1 MNDLKGDQRS
11 CMIIFLLL
19 LTSLLSI
26 NQQVIAQ
33 EDYKLYAHRGGR
45 WEQDENTLS
54 AFKNAYEKGIRGFE
68 TDVRLS
74 SDGVFVISHDGT
86 LDRMTTSTGVLENM
100 TATQLRKVVTK
111 RGNPLLFLED
121 FLRYFSDKP
130 GAYLE
135 IEMKTTDTLAYPQK
149 KLEKYCDELYKLV
162 MATKPSTSTYV
173 FISFDYR
180 AMRYMSKKYPEADI
194 LITQNKPCNDETIKL
209 ALDLG
214 VRRLGSTLN
223 GTSRE
228 SLQKAKKMGL
238 IVSSWPVRTVGEY
251 MHAISLGFE
260 RVNSDTP
267 INIHKWCEENYATFK
282 KWLDLPTP
290 EIK

>member
-1 MNDLKGDQRS
+1 MKYLSTIKFS
-11 CMIIFLLL
+11 FLMITMLALG
-19 LTSLLSI
+19 
-26 NQQVIAQ
+26 QQVNAQ
-33 EDYKLYAHRGGR
+33 ADYKLYAHRGGR
-45 WEQDENTLS
+45 WEQDENTLT

-86 LDRMTTSTGVLENM
+86 LDRMTTSNGVLENM
-100 TATQLRKVVTK
+100 TAAQLRKVVTK
-111 RGNPLLFLED
+111 RGNKLLFLDE
-121 FLRYFSDKP
+121 FLKYFSDKP
-130 GAYLE
+130 GTYLE

-149 KLEKYCDELYKLV
+149 KLEKYCDDIYKQV
-162 MATKPSTSTYV
+162 MATKPATSTYV

-180 AMRYMSKKYPEADI
+180 TMRYMSKKYPDADI

-214 VRRLGSTLN
+214 VKRLGSTLN

-267 INIHKWCEENYATFK
+267 IDIHQWCEKNYATFK

-290 EIK
+290 EVK